1 MAAKRRCDVIDE
13 AVTEGDVAE
22 VVSRWTG
29 IPVDKMLQGARE
41 RLMKMEE
48 DLGNGSSARP
58 RPFRPLRRCAPR
70 AGGLAGPELPIGSFM
85 FFGPTGVGKTELTKA
100 LADYLFDDEHALVRI
115 DMSEY
120 MEKHSVSRL
129 IGAPPGYVGY
139 DEGGALTEAVRR
151 RPYQVVLFDEVE
163 KAHPDVF
170 NVLLQVLDDGRL
182 TDGQG
187 RTVDFSNTLII
198 MTSNLGSEF
207 LVNRP
212 RARTWDVRD
221 QVMGMVRGLPS

>member
-1 MAAKRRCDVIDE
+1 MIRV
-13 AVTEGDVAE
+13 
-22 VVSRWTG
+22 
-29 IPVDKMLQGARE
+29 
-41 RLMKMEE
+41 
-48 DLGNGSSARP
+48 
-58 RPFRPLRRCAPR
+58 
-70 AGGLAGPELPIGSFM
+70 
-85 FFGPTGVGKTELTKA
+85 
-100 LADYLFDDEHALVRI
+100 

-151 RPYQVVLFDEVE
+151 KPYSVLLLDEVE

-187 RTVDFSNTLII
+187 RTVDFKNTVIV
-198 MTSNLGSEF
+198 MTSNLGSQLIMQMAGQPVDDIKDAVWGEVKQHFRPEF
-207 LVNRP
+207 LNRIDDTVVFHALDQKHIENIAKIQLKGLEARLARMEMKLDVSAEALAEIAKVGFDP
-212 RARTWDVRD
+212 VFGARPLKRAIQHRIENPVAKLILEGRFGPKDVIPVDVKDGQFGFGR
-221 QVMGMVRGLPS
+221 VVH